1 MPSSY
6 EIIKDPIYGY
16 IKLYPHEERIINLPI
31 FQRLRRIKQLT
42 AVEFVYPA
50 ATHTRFSH
58 SIGVM
63 HVAGEFTKRLLEQIK
78 MKEQKRKYYYY
89 FMRLWGLLHDIGHG
103 PFSHTFDEIILAKHG
118 LNHEGLGGRIIR
130 EVIASDFPE
139 SVIKTEDNSEINLE
153 DLAIVVGSA
162 PEEPPEKVEEGKR
175 PWPLDEKLGEEHN
188 AKLLEHVMRGFYSA
202 DIFDFLLRDS
212 YFTGARYGHIDWQ
225 RLIYLSIPSGNRI
238 VLNKKAEIAFDNF
251 LLARLFMFDTV
262 YYHRIVR
269 AMAKVIELMLKEYD
283 EKIGGIFS
291 NYIDGNELLKYKDLD
306 EEYILNAPEL
316 IDSGYKQMLKERKNP
331 YSREGEI
338 PLSITSTERSSLMP
352 LDRQARMMEKEI
364 REELSLGR
372 EVFFIDTPYLELNPR
387 RYEKTVYF
395 YDPVDRNIEE
405 RNIFNTNWGNLS
417 ATTFVVRLYVKK
429 GLNKDIVSKIK
440 EKFNEL
446 RTPISSK
453 AKEAYM

>member
-1 MPSSY
+1 
-6 EIIKDPIYGY
+6 
-16 IKLYPHEERIINLPI
+16 
-31 FQRLRRIKQLT
+31 
-42 AVEFVYPA
+42 
-50 ATHTRFSH
+50 
-58 SIGVM
+58 
-63 HVAGEFTKRLLEQIK
+63 
-78 MKEQKRKYYYY
+78 
-89 FMRLWGLLHDIGHG
+89 
-103 PFSHTFDEIILAKHG
+103 
-118 LNHEGLGGRIIR
+118 
-130 EVIASDFPE
+130 
-139 SVIKTEDNSEINLE
+139 
-153 DLAIVVGSA
+153 
-162 PEEPPEKVEEGKR
+162 
-175 PWPLDEKLGEEHN
+175 
-188 AKLLEHVMRGFYSA
+188 
-202 DIFDFLLRDS
+202 
-212 YFTGARYGHIDWQ
+212 
-225 RLIYLSIPSGNRI
+225 
-238 VLNKKAEIAFDNF
+238 
-251 LLARLFMFDTV
+251 
-262 YYHRIVR
+262 
-269 AMAKVIELMLKEYD
+269 
-283 EKIGGIFS
+283 
-291 NYIDGNELLKYKDLD
+291 
-306 EEYILNAPEL
+306 
-316 IDSGYKQMLKERKNP
+316 MLKERKNP